1 MNFARSF
8 LAALLG
14 SLTSFLILLIFFLIF
29 ISGIAS
35 IASLENQISFIK
47 ENSILKLD
55 LNKPVNERA
64 SIYQEFES
72 LLGLDEEILG
82 LNNIIESIN
91 IAKENENIKGIELK
105 CDFPLTG
112 WAQTRAIRETLKDFK
127 KSGKFIYAY
136 SDVFTQK
143 GYYLA
148 SIADTIGVNPEGTVE
163 FKGLS
168 SEVLYYKDFQDKY
181 GIKMEVI
188 RHGKYKSAVEPYL
201 ENKMSSNNR
210 KQIKELI
217 ESIWETISGE
227 ISQSRKV
234 NKSKIDQIAE
244 NLDANTPQKALN
256 SNLIDLII
264 YQDQM
269 DSIIKKSIGFKY
281 EKDLNKIGVKK
292 IIASQKNYN
301 NKIKDRIAVLYATGT
316 ILYGEGSENIIGQG
330 IFVDAFE
337 KISNDDWI
345 KAIVLRIDSPGGVA
359 LTSDIILRALKLAQ
373 TKKPV
378 VVSMGNVAASGGY
391 YIASGADKI
400 YADPLSIT
408 GSIGV
413 FASLPNISGFSKKIG
428 LNSEQVSTHKN
439 SMGYSIYEPLQPGF
453 IKSTKESIKKVY
465 ETFKL
470 KVSEGRNLTLD
481 EVESIAQGRVWTG
494 KQALNIGLIDSLGD
508 LNLAI
513 EGAAKLADIKE
524 FNIIEYPKR
533 KASFESLIQDFSI
546 SLKGNNLENK
556 IPDFIKSI
564 TKKRNIY
571 SSSNIQA
578 LLPFELNIY

>member
-1 MNFARSF
+1 MNFTRSF

-14 SLTSFLILLIFFLIF
+14 SLTSFIILFIFFLIF

-47 ENSILKLD
+47 ESSILKLD

-91 IAKENENIKGIELK
+91 IAKENDNIKGIELK

-112 WAQTRAIRETLKDFK
+112 WAQTRTIRETLKDFK

-148 SIADTIGVNPEGTVE
+148 SIADTIAVNPEGTVE

-217 ESIWETISGE
+217 ESIWETISDE

-234 NKSKIDQIAE
+234 NKLKINQIAE

-269 DSIIKKSIGFKY
+269 DSIIKKSIGFEY
-281 EKDLNKIGVKK
+281 EKDLNKVGVKK

-345 KAIVLRIDSPGGVA
+345 KAIVVRIDSPGGVA
-359 LTSDIILRALKLAQ
+359 LTSDIILRSLKLAK

-439 SMGYSIYEPLQPGF
+439 SMGYSIYKPLQPGF

-465 ETFKL
+465 ESFKL

-481 EVESIAQGRVWTG
+481 EVELIAQGRVWSG
-494 KQALNIGLIDSLGD
+494 RQALNIGLIDSLGD
-508 LNLAI
+508 LNAAI
-513 EGAAKLADIKE
+513 EDAAKLADIKE
-524 FNIIEYPKR
+524 FNIIEFPKR

-546 SLKGNNLENK
+546 SLKGNNIENK

-564 TKKRNIY
+564 TEKRNIQ
-571 SSSNIQA
+571 SSKNIQA

>member
-14 SLTSFLILLIFFLIF
+14 SLTSFVILFVFFLIF

-47 ENSILKLD
+47 ESSILKLD

-72 LLGLDEEILG
+72 ILGLDEEILG

-91 IAKENENIKGIELK
+91 IAKENDNIKGIELK

-112 WAQTRAIRETLKDFK
+112 WAQTRTIRETLKDFK

-148 SIADTIGVNPEGTVE
+148 SIADTIAINPEGTVE

-227 ISQSRKV
+227 ISQSRKI
-234 NKSKIDQIAE
+234 NKSKINQIAE

-481 EVESIAQGRVWTG
+481 EVELIAQGRVWTG

>member
-112 WAQTRAIRETLKDFK
+112 WAQTRTIRETLKDFK

-217 ESIWETISGE
+217 ESIWETISDE

-234 NKSKIDQIAE
+234 NNSKINQIAE
-244 NLDANTPQKALN
+244 NLDANTPQKAFN

-269 DSIIKKSIGFKY
+269 DSIIKKSIGFEY

-330 IFVDAFE
+330 LFVDAFE

-345 KAIVLRIDSPGGVA
+345 KAIVVRIDSPGGVA
-359 LTSDIILRALKLAQ
+359 LTSDIILRSLKLAK

-378 VVSMGNVAASGGY
+378 IVSMGNVAASGGY

-439 SMGYSIYEPLQPGF
+439 SMGYSIYKPLQPGF

-465 ETFKL
+465 ESFKL
-470 KVSEGRNLTLD
+470 KVAEGRNLTLD
-481 EVESIAQGRVWTG
+481 EVESIAQGRVWSG

-508 LNLAI
+508 LNAAI
-513 EGAAKLADIKE
+513 NGAAKLAEINE

-546 SLKGNNLENK
+546 SLKDNKIENK
-556 IPDFIKSI
+556 IPDFIKLI
-564 TKKRNIY
+564 TEQRNIQ
-571 SSSNIQA
+571 SSKNIQA
-578 LLPFELNIY
+578 LIPFDLNIY

>member
-14 SLTSFLILLIFFLIF
+14 SLTSFVILFIFFLIF

-72 LLGLDEEILG
+72 ILGLDEEILG

-91 IAKENENIKGIELK
+91 IAKENDNIKGIELK

-112 WAQTRAIRETLKDFK
+112 WAQTRTIRETLKDFK

-148 SIADTIGVNPEGTVE
+148 SIADTIAVNPEGTLE

-217 ESIWETISGE
+217 ESIWETISDE

-234 NKSKIDQIAE
+234 NKSKINQIAE

-269 DSIIKKSIGFKY
+269 DSIIKKSIGVEY

-345 KAIVLRIDSPGGVA
+345 KAIVVRIDSPGGVA
-359 LTSDIILRALKLAQ
+359 LTSDIILRSLKLAK

-439 SMGYSIYEPLQPGF
+439 SMGYSIYKPLQPGF

-465 ETFKL
+465 ESFKL

-481 EVESIAQGRVWTG
+481 EVESIAQGRVWSG

-508 LNLAI
+508 LNAAI
-513 EGAAKLADIKE
+513 EDAAKLADIKE

-546 SLKGNNLENK
+546 SLKGNNIENK

-564 TKKRNIY
+564 TKKRNIQ
-571 SSSNIQA
+571 SSKNIQA

>member
-14 SLTSFLILLIFFLIF
+14 SLTSFVILFVFFLIF

-47 ENSILKLD
+47 ESSILKLD

-72 LLGLDEEILG
+72 ILGLDEEILG

-91 IAKENENIKGIELK
+91 IAKENDNIKGIELK

-112 WAQTRAIRETLKDFK
+112 WAQTRTIRETLKDFK

-148 SIADTIGVNPEGTVE
+148 SIADTIAINPEGTVE

-227 ISQSRKV
+227 ISQSRKI
-234 NKSKIDQIAE
+234 NKSKINQIAE

-269 DSIIKKSIGFKY
+269 DSIIKKSIGFEY

-345 KAIVLRIDSPGGVA
+345 KAIVVRIDSPGGVA
-359 LTSDIILRALKLAQ
+359 LTSDIILRSLKLAK

-465 ETFKL
+465 ESFKL

>member
-8 LAALLG
+8 LAALIG
-14 SLTSFLILLIFFLIF
+14 SLTSFVILFIFFLIF

-47 ENSILKLD
+47 ESSILKLD

-91 IAKENENIKGIELK
+91 IAKENDNIKGIELK

-112 WAQTRAIRETLKDFK
+112 WAQTRTIRETLKDFK

-148 SIADTIGVNPEGTVE
+148 SIADTIAINPEGTLE

-217 ESIWETISGE
+217 ESIWETISDE

-234 NKSKIDQIAE
+234 NKSKINQIAE

-269 DSIIKKSIGFKY
+269 DSIIKKSIGVKY

-330 IFVDAFE
+330 TFVDAFE

-345 KAIVLRIDSPGGVA
+345 KAIVVRIDSPGGVA
-359 LTSDIILRALKLAQ
+359 LTSDIILRSLKLAK

-439 SMGYSIYEPLQPGF
+439 SMGYSIYKPLQPGF

-465 ETFKL
+465 ESFKL

-481 EVESIAQGRVWTG
+481 EVESIAQGRVWSG
-494 KQALNIGLIDSLGD
+494 KQALNIGLIDSLGG
-508 LNLAI
+508 LNAAI
-513 EGAAKLADIKE
+513 EDAAKLADIKE

-546 SLKGNNLENK
+546 FLKGNNIENK

-564 TKKRNIY
+564 TKKRNIQ
-571 SSSNIQA
+571 SSKNIQA

>member
-8 LAALLG
+8 IAALLG
-14 SLTSFLILLIFFLIF
+14 SLTSFVILFVFFLIF

-47 ENSILKLD
+47 ESSILKLD

-72 LLGLDEEILG
+72 ILGLDEEILG

-91 IAKENENIKGIELK
+91 IAKENDNIKGIELK

-112 WAQTRAIRETLKDFK
+112 WAQTRTIRETLKDFK

-148 SIADTIGVNPEGTVE
+148 SIADTIAINPEGTVE

-227 ISQSRKV
+227 ISQSRKI
-234 NKSKIDQIAE
+234 NKSKINQIAE

-269 DSIIKKSIGFKY
+269 DSIIKKSIGFEY

-345 KAIVLRIDSPGGVA
+345 KAIVVRIDSPGGVA
-359 LTSDIILRALKLAQ
+359 LTSDIILRSLKLAK

>member
-1 MNFARSF
+1 MNFTRSF

-14 SLTSFLILLIFFLIF
+14 SLTSFIILFIFFLIF

-47 ENSILKLD
+47 ESSILKLD

-91 IAKENENIKGIELK
+91 IAKENDNIKGIELK

-112 WAQTRAIRETLKDFK
+112 WAQTRTIRETLKDFK

-148 SIADTIGVNPEGTVE
+148 SIADTIAINPEGTVE

-217 ESIWETISGE
+217 ESIWETISDE

-234 NKSKIDQIAE
+234 NKLKINQIAE
-244 NLDANTPQKALN
+244 NLNANTPQKALN

-269 DSIIKKSIGFKY
+269 DSIIKKSIGFEY

-292 IIASQKNYN
+292 TIASQKNYN

-345 KAIVLRIDSPGGVA
+345 KAIVVRIDSPGGVA
-359 LTSDIILRALKLAQ
+359 LTSDIILRSLKLAK

-439 SMGYSIYEPLQPGF
+439 SMGYSIYKPLQPGF

-465 ETFKL
+465 ESFKL
-470 KVSEGRNLTLD
+470 KVSEGRSLTLD
-481 EVESIAQGRVWTG
+481 EVESIAQGRVWSG

-508 LNLAI
+508 LNAAI
-513 EGAAKLADIKE
+513 EDAAKLADIKE

-533 KASFESLIQDFSI
+533 KASFESIIQDFSI
-546 SLKGNNLENK
+546 SLKGNNIENK

-564 TKKRNIY
+564 TKKRNIQ
-571 SSSNIQA
+571 SSKNIQA

>member
-14 SLTSFLILLIFFLIF
+14 SLTSFVILFVFFLIF

-47 ENSILKLD
+47 ESSILKLD

-72 LLGLDEEILG
+72 ILGLDEEILG

-91 IAKENENIKGIELK
+91 IAKENDNIKGIELK

-112 WAQTRAIRETLKDFK
+112 WAQTRTIRETLKDFK

-148 SIADTIGVNPEGTVE
+148 SIADTIAINPEGTVE

-227 ISQSRKV
+227 ISQSRKI
-234 NKSKIDQIAE
+234 NKSKINQIAE

-269 DSIIKKSIGFKY
+269 DSIIKKSIGFEY

-345 KAIVLRIDSPGGVA
+345 KAIVVRIDSPGGVA
-359 LTSDIILRALKLAQ
+359 LTSDIILRSLKLAK

-439 SMGYSIYEPLQPGF
+439 SMGYSIYKPLQPGF

>member
-1 MNFARSF
+1 MNFGRSF

-14 SLTSFLILLIFFLIF
+14 SLTSFLIFFIFLMII
-29 ISGIAS
+29 ISGVAS

-47 ENSILKLD
+47 DDSILKLD
-55 LNKPVNERA
+55 LNKPVNERN
-64 SIYQEFES
+64 SMYQEFES
-72 LLGLDEEILG
+72 VLGLDEEILG
-82 LNNIIESIN
+82 LNNIIKSIK
-91 IAKENENIKGIELK
+91 IAKENEKIKGIELK

-112 WAQTRAIRETLKDFK
+112 WAQTRTIREALKDFK
-127 KSGKFIYAY
+127 NSGKFIYAY

-148 SIADTIGVNPEGTVE
+148 SIADTIAINPEGTVE

-227 ISQSRKV
+227 ISQSRKI
-234 NKSKIDQIAE
+234 NKSKINQIAE

-269 DSIIKKSIGFKY
+269 DSIIKKSIGFEY

-345 KAIVLRIDSPGGVA
+345 KAIVVRIDSPGGVA
-359 LTSDIILRALKLAQ
+359 LTSDIILRSLKLAK

-465 ETFKL
+465 ESFKL

>member
-1 MNFARSF
+1 MNFTRSF

-14 SLTSFLILLIFFLIF
+14 SLTSFVILFIFFLIF

-47 ENSILKLD
+47 ESSILKLD

-72 LLGLDEEILG
+72 ILGLDEEILG

-91 IAKENENIKGIELK
+91 IAKENDNIKGIELK

-112 WAQTRAIRETLKDFK
+112 WAQTRTIRETLKDFK

-148 SIADTIGVNPEGTVE
+148 SIADTIAINPEGTLE

-217 ESIWETISGE
+217 ESIWETISDE

-234 NKSKIDQIAE
+234 NNSKINQIAE

-269 DSIIKKSIGFKY
+269 DSIIKKSIGFEY
-281 EKDLNKIGVKK
+281 EKDLNKVGVKK

-345 KAIVLRIDSPGGVA
+345 KAIVVRIDSPGGVA
-359 LTSDIILRALKLAQ
+359 LTSDIILRSLKLAK

-439 SMGYSIYEPLQPGF
+439 SMGYSIYKPLQPGF

-465 ETFKL
+465 ESFKL

-481 EVESIAQGRVWTG
+481 EVELIAQGRVWSG
-494 KQALNIGLIDSLGD
+494 RQALNIGLIDSLGD
-508 LNLAI
+508 LNAAI
-513 EGAAKLADIKE
+513 EDAAKLADIKE
-524 FNIIEYPKR
+524 FNIIEFPKR

-546 SLKGNNLENK
+546 SLKGNNIENK

-564 TKKRNIY
+564 TEKRNIQ
-571 SSSNIQA
+571 SSKNIQA
-578 LLPFELNIY
+578 ILPFELNIY

>member
-14 SLTSFLILLIFFLIF
+14 SLTSFVILFIFFLIF

-47 ENSILKLD
+47 ESSILKLD

-91 IAKENENIKGIELK
+91 IAKENDNIKGIELK

-112 WAQTRAIRETLKDFK
+112 WAQTRTIRETLKDFK

-148 SIADTIGVNPEGTVE
+148 SIADTIAINPEGTLE

-217 ESIWETISGE
+217 ESIWETISDE

-234 NKSKIDQIAE
+234 NKSKINQIAE

-269 DSIIKKSIGFKY
+269 DSIIKKSIGVEY

-345 KAIVLRIDSPGGVA
+345 KAIVVRIDSPGGVA
-359 LTSDIILRALKLAQ
+359 LTSDIILRSLKLAK

-439 SMGYSIYEPLQPGF
+439 SMGYSIYKPLQPGF

-465 ETFKL
+465 ESFKL

-481 EVESIAQGRVWTG
+481 EVESIAQGRVWSG

-508 LNLAI
+508 LNAAI
-513 EGAAKLADIKE
+513 EDAAKLADIKE

-546 SLKGNNLENK
+546 SLKGNNIENK

-564 TKKRNIY
+564 TKKRNIQ
-571 SSSNIQA
+571 SSKNIQA

>member
-14 SLTSFLILLIFFLIF
+14 SLTSFVILFVFFLIF

-47 ENSILKLD
+47 ESSILKLD

-72 LLGLDEEILG
+72 ILGLDEEILG

-91 IAKENENIKGIELK
+91 IAKENDNIKGIELK

-112 WAQTRAIRETLKDFK
+112 WAQTRTIRETLKDFK

-148 SIADTIGVNPEGTVE
+148 SIADTIAINPEGTVE

-227 ISQSRKV
+227 ISQSRKI
-234 NKSKIDQIAE
+234 NKSKINQIAE

-269 DSIIKKSIGFKY
+269 DSIIKKSIGFEY

-359 LTSDIILRALKLAQ
+359 LTSDIILRALKLAK

>member
-14 SLTSFLILLIFFLIF
+14 SLTSFVILFVFFLIF

-47 ENSILKLD
+47 ESSILKLD

-72 LLGLDEEILG
+72 ILGLDEEILG

-91 IAKENENIKGIELK
+91 IAKENDNIKGIELK

-112 WAQTRAIRETLKDFK
+112 WAQTRTIRETLKDFK

-148 SIADTIGVNPEGTVE
+148 SIADTIAINPEGTVE

-227 ISQSRKV
+227 ISQSRKI
-234 NKSKIDQIAE
+234 NKSKINQIAE

-269 DSIIKKSIGFKY
+269 DSIIKKSIGFEY

-359 LTSDIILRALKLAQ
+359 LTSDIILRALKLAK

-439 SMGYSIYEPLQPGF
+439 SMGYSIHEPLQPGF

-465 ETFKL
+465 ESFKL

>member
-8 LAALLG
+8 IAALLG
-14 SLTSFLILLIFFLIF
+14 SLTSFVILFVFFLIF

-47 ENSILKLD
+47 ESSILKLD

-72 LLGLDEEILG
+72 ILGLDEEILG

-91 IAKENENIKGIELK
+91 IAKENDNIKGIELK

-112 WAQTRAIRETLKDFK
+112 WAQTRTIRETLKDFK

-148 SIADTIGVNPEGTVE
+148 SIADTIAINPEGTVE

-227 ISQSRKV
+227 ISQSRKI
-234 NKSKIDQIAE
+234 NKSKINQIAE

-269 DSIIKKSIGFKY
+269 DSIIKKSIGFEY

-345 KAIVLRIDSPGGVA
+345 KAIVVRIDSPGGVA
-359 LTSDIILRALKLAQ
+359 LTSDIILRSLKLAK

-465 ETFKL
+465 ESFKL

>member
-1 MNFARSF
+1 MNFTRSF

-14 SLTSFLILLIFFLIF
+14 SLTSFIILFIFFLIF

-47 ENSILKLD
+47 ESSILKLD

-91 IAKENENIKGIELK
+91 IAKENDNIKGIELK

-112 WAQTRAIRETLKDFK
+112 WAQTRTIRETLKDFK

-148 SIADTIGVNPEGTVE
+148 SIADTIAINPEGTVE

-217 ESIWETISGE
+217 ESIWETISDE

-234 NKSKIDQIAE
+234 NKLKINQIAE

-269 DSIIKKSIGFKY
+269 DSIIKKSIGFEY

-292 IIASQKNYN
+292 TIASQKNYN

-345 KAIVLRIDSPGGVA
+345 KAIVVRIDSPGGVA
-359 LTSDIILRALKLAQ
+359 LTSDIILRSLKLAK

-439 SMGYSIYEPLQPGF
+439 SMGYSIYKPLQPGF

-465 ETFKL
+465 ESFKL
-470 KVSEGRNLTLD
+470 KVSEGRSLTLD
-481 EVESIAQGRVWTG
+481 EVESIAQGRVWSG

-508 LNLAI
+508 LNAAI
-513 EGAAKLADIKE
+513 EDAAKLADIKE

-533 KASFESLIQDFSI
+533 KASFESIIQDFSI
-546 SLKGNNLENK
+546 SLKGNNIENK

-564 TKKRNIY
+564 TKKRNIQ
-571 SSSNIQA
+571 SSKNIQA